1 MFIVRRVT
9 LMMAFAVIFISLF
22 QFESRLMEIVF
33 LNLNGKHGVPSALNW
48 PLSVVR
54 DCFIEMLA
62 VTSSIKMG
70 RLTVNYIILRNT
82 MF

>member
-9 LMMAFAVIFISLF
+9 LMMTFAVIFISLF

-33 LNLNGKHGVPSALNW
+33 LNLNGKRGVPSALNW

>member
-9 LMMAFAVIFISLF
+9 LMMAFAVIFNSLF
-22 QFESRLMEIVF
+22 QFESDSMEIVF
-33 LNLNGKHGVPSALNW
+33 LNLNGKHGGPSALNW

-62 VTSSIKMG
+62 VTSFIRIFWYIAKMG
-70 RLTVNYIILRNT
+70 
-82 MF
+82 